1 MIKFEDISL
10 SFGGKTILSNFSLDI
25 NEGEK
30 ILLNAPSGRGKSS
43 LIKLLL
49 GFIRPQ
55 KGSVYYRGKKLT
67 GNTIDSIRRE
77 IAWVNQDITLRKLRV
92 DELLEEVGSFSSNKN
107 INFYGRLDQLLEEFD
122 LSREIMEKNIDKL
135 SGGERQ
141 RLGLIIAILM
151 DREIFLLDEV
161 TSSLDSSMKKRVEDW
176 IASTK
181 KTVILISHDSHW
193 NTDNFRVVRW

>member
-10 SFGGKTILSNFSLDI
+10 SFGGKTILNNFSLDI

-30 ILLNAPSGRGKSS
+30 ILLSAPSGRGKSS

-55 KGSVYYRGKKLT
+55 KGSIYYRGEKLT
-67 GNTIDSIRRE
+67 GDTIDTIRRD
-77 IAWVNQDITLRKLRV
+77 IAWVNQDITLRKLRI
-92 DELLEEVGSFSSNKN
+92 DELLEEVGNFSANKD
-107 INFYGRLDQLLEEFD
+107 INFYGRLDELLQEFA
-122 LSREIMEKNIDKL
+122 LSREIMKKNIDKL

-151 DREIFLLDEV
+151 NREVFLLDEV
-161 TSSLDSSMKKRVEDW
+161 TSSLDSAMKKRVEEW
-176 IASTK
+176 IASTE

>member
-1 MIKFEDISL
+1 MIRFEDVCL
-10 SFGGKTILSNFSLDI
+10 SFGGKTILDNFSLEI
-25 NEGEK
+25 EAGEK
-30 ILLNAPSGRGKSS
+30 ILLNAPSGRGKST

-55 KGSVYYRGKKLT
+55 RGSIYYKGKKLT
-67 GNTIDSIRRE
+67 GESIHSIRRD
-77 IAWVNQDITLRKLRV
+77 IAWVNQDITLRKLKVDELLKEVGDFSANRNINFFGRL
-92 DELLEEVGSFSSNKN
+92 DELLEEFA
-107 INFYGRLDQLLEEFD
+107 
-122 LSREIMEKNIDKL
+122 LSREILHKNIDKL

-151 DREIFLLDEV
+151 DREVLLLDEV
-161 TSSLDSSMKKRVEDW
+161 TSSLDAAMKRKVEEW
-176 IASTK
+176 IASTH

>member
-1 MIKFEDISL
+1 MIRFEDISL
-10 SFGGKTILSNFSLDI
+10 SFGGKTILNNFSLDI

>member
-1 MIKFEDISL
+1 MIRFEDISL
-10 SFGGKTILSNFSLDI
+10 SFGGKTILNNFSLDI

-30 ILLNAPSGRGKSS
+30 ILLSAPSGRGKSS

-55 KGSVYYRGKKLT
+55 KGSIYYRGEKLT
-67 GNTIDSIRRE
+67 GDTIDTIRRD
-77 IAWVNQDITLRKLRV
+77 IAWVNQDITLRKLRI
-92 DELLEEVGSFSSNKN
+92 DELLEEVGNFSANKD
-107 INFYGRLDQLLEEFD
+107 INFYGRLDELLQEFA
-122 LSREIMEKNIDKL
+122 LSREIMKKNIDKL

-151 DREIFLLDEV
+151 NREVFLLDEV
-161 TSSLDSSMKKRVEDW
+161 TSSLDSAMKKRVEEW
-176 IASTK
+176 IASTE

>member
-1 MIKFEDISL
+1 MIRFEDVCL
-10 SFGGKTILSNFSLDI
+10 SFGGRTILDNFSLEI
-25 NEGEK
+25 EAGEK
-30 ILLNAPSGRGKSS
+30 ILLNAPSGRGKST

-49 GFIRPQ
+49 GFIRPHR
-55 KGSVYYRGKKLT
+55 GSIHYKGKKLT
-67 GNTIDSIRRE
+67 GESIHSIRRN

-92 DELLEEVGSFSSNKN
+92 DELLEEVGDFSANRDL
-107 INFYGRLDQLLEEFD
+107 NFFGRLDELLEEFA
-122 LSREIMEKNIDKL
+122 LSREILHKNIDKL

-151 DREIFLLDEV
+151 DREVLLLDEV
-161 TSSLDSSMKKRVEDW
+161 TSSLDSAMKRKVEEW
-176 IASTK
+176 ISSTH

>member
-1 MIKFEDISL
+1 MIRFKDIHL
-10 SFGGKTILSNFSLDI
+10 SFGERTILDNFSLDI
-25 NEGEK
+25 ESGEK
-30 ILLNAPSGRGKSS
+30 ILLNAPSGSGKSS

-55 KGSVYYRGKKLT
+55 RGSIYYRDQKLS
-67 GNTIDSIRRE
+67 GENIHSIRME

-92 DELLEEVGSFSSNKN
+92 DEVLEEVGNFSANRD
-107 INFYGRLDQLLEEFD
+107 INLFGKLYELLEEFA
-122 LSREIMEKNIDKL
+122 LSREILHKNIDKL

-151 DREIFLLDEV
+151 DREVLLLDEV
-161 TSSLDSSMKKRVEDW
+161 TSSLDAAMKRKVEEW
-176 IASTK
+176 IASTN

>member
-1 MIKFEDISL
+1 MIRFEDVCL
-10 SFGGKTILSNFSLDI
+10 SFGGRTILDNFSLEI
-25 NEGEK
+25 EAGEK

-55 KGSVYYRGKKLT
+55 RGNIYYRDKKIT
-67 GNTIDSIRRE
+67 GESIHSIRRN
-77 IAWVNQDITLRKLRV
+77 IAWVNQDITLRKLKVDELLKEVGDFSANRGINFFGRL
-92 DELLEEVGSFSSNKN
+92 DELLEEFA
-107 INFYGRLDQLLEEFD
+107 
-122 LSREIMEKNIDKL
+122 LSREILHKNIDKL

-151 DREIFLLDEV
+151 DREVLLLDEV
-161 TSSLDSSMKKRVEDW
+161 TSSLDSAMKRKVEEW
-176 IASTK
+176 IASTH

-193 NTDNFRVVRW
+193 NKDNFRVVRW